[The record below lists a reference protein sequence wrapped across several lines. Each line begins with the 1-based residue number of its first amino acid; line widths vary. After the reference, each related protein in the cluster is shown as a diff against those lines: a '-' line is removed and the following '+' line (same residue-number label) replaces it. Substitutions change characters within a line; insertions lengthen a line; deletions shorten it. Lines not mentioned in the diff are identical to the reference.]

1 MSKADQNQEQKHH
14 PRYLFFHRLTS
25 QLSIQPNIH
34 SNVLLGH
41 GIDGR
46 KSSGNIVTPKASL
59 NFPTKTLRTKS
70 LLWTKPTGVAITSLS
85 STVKQLLPTLVI
97 NLAALSSGLSLG
109 FSAIAIPQLKS
120 NATWY
125 GQTELYQP
133 FNLNMESGSWI
144 ASIFGLGAIFGGFAA
159 GYLGTTFGQRKTM
172 IMLAVPDI
180 VAWIFIASAQNV
192 PMMLLGR
199 FLAGFSAAGY
209 SPTIQTYIA
218 EIAQPQHRGWLGG
231 LTSPILAFG
240 ALLSYCLG
248 SLISWHYVAIIGI
261 FIPLSMIPGLFLLPD
276 TPYWYIQQG
285 DEKKA
290 LQVIEKFREQ
300 GANSL
305 AELWAVSD
313 GLRSSITEL
322 SFKEAVQ
329 RLTQR
334 QYRRPF
340 LTLNFLFV
348 LTAFTGNFAITFYA
362 VDIFQHS
369 GNGAINS
376 YLSAIIIGA
385 IKFLGA
391 ILYIPAVKYISR
403 RMLICG
409 SSFVMGTSMS
419 ILGLAMYSHE
429 SGLYSNLEAMVWLPL
444 VCITIY
450 MLADPI
456 GVGSV
461 PFLYLGEFFPAE
473 TRSILSGITVGLS
486 NLNMFIVVKTFPSLT
501 NMVGDSG
508 TFWLYSSFC
517 FVMILYTLVWIPETK
532 GRSLQ
537 DIEQYFNYKENLH
550 VTPFATPVSTPNTV
564 KRGLNPHQA
573 GIQFTL

>member
-1 MSKADQNQEQKHH
+1 MSKVDQSQEQKQH
-14 PRYLFFHRLTS
+14 PRLTS
-25 QLSIQPNIH
+25 QLSIQPNIPQ
-34 SNVLLGH
+34 NVLLGSES
-41 GIDGR
+41 DSR
-46 KSSGNIVTPKASL
+46 RVVSQKASL
-59 NFPTKTLRTKS
+59 NFPTKQLRTKS

-85 STVKQLLPTLVI
+85 STVKQLLPTLII

-109 FSAIAIPQLKS
+109 FSAIAIPQLKN

-125 GQTELYQP
+125 GQTDLYQP
-133 FNLNMESGSWI
+133 FNLDMESGSWI

-159 GYLGTTFGQRKTM
+159 GFLGTKFGQRKTLF
-172 IMLAVPDI
+172 MLAVPDI
-180 VAWIFIASAQNV
+180 VAWIFIASAQNI
-192 PMMLLGR
+192 PMMLFGR
-199 FLAGFSAAGY
+199 FLAGFCAAGY

-261 FIPLSMIPGLFLLPD
+261 FIPLSMIPGLFVLPD
-276 TPYWYIQQG
+276 TPYWYIQKG

-313 GLRSSITEL
+313 SLRSSITEL
-322 SFKEAVQ
+322 SFKETMQ

-348 LTAFTGNFAITFYA
+348 LMAFTGNFAITFYA
-362 VDIFQHS
+362 VDVFQHS
-369 GNGAINS
+369 GKGAINS

-391 ILYIPAVKYISR
+391 ILYIPAVKHISR

-409 SSFVMGTSMS
+409 SSFVMGTSLS

-429 SGLYSNLEAMVWLPL
+429 TGLYSSLEAMVWVPL
-444 VCITIY
+444 VCVTTY
-450 MLADPI
+450 MFADPI

-473 TRSILSGITVGLS
+473 SRSILSGITIGLS

-501 NMVGDSG
+501 SMVGDSG
-508 TFWLYSSFC
+508 TFWLYSAFC
-517 FVMILYTLVWIPETK
+517 FVMILYTLVWVPETK
-532 GRSLQ
+532 GRTLQ
-537 DIEQYFNYKENLH
+537 DIEQYFHYKESLH
-550 VTPFATPVSTPNTV
+550 VTPFATPVSSPATV
-564 KRGLNPHQA
+564 KKSLKPHQA

>member
-14 PRYLFFHRLTS
+14 PRLTS
-25 QLSIQPNIH
+25 INESIQPNIP
-34 SNVLLGH
+34 SNLLLGT

-46 KSSGNIVTPKASL
+46 KPSGNIVTPKTSL

-159 GYLGTTFGQRKTM
+159 GYLGTKFGQRKTM
-172 IMLAVPDI
+172 FMMAVPDI

-192 PMMLLGR
+192 PMMLFGR

-209 SPTIQTYIA
+209 SPTIQTYVA

-409 SSFVMGTSMS
+409 SSFVMGISMS
-419 ILGLAMYSHE
+419 VLGLAMYSHE
-429 SGLYSNLEAMVWLPL
+429 SGLYSNLGIMVWLPL

-473 TRSILSGITVGLS
+473 TRSILSGITVGKFLS
-486 NLNMFIVVKTFPSLT
+486 IIFS
-501 NMVGDSG
+501 
-508 TFWLYSSFC
+508 
-517 FVMILYTLVWIPETK
+517 
-532 GRSLQ
+532 
-537 DIEQYFNYKENLH
+537 
-550 VTPFATPVSTPNTV
+550 
-564 KRGLNPHQA
+564 
-573 GIQFTL
+573 

>member
-14 PRYLFFHRLTS
+14 PRLTS
-25 QLSIQPNIH
+25 INESIQPNIP
-34 SNVLLGH
+34 SNLLLGT

-46 KSSGNIVTPKASL
+46 KPSGNIVTPKTSL

-159 GYLGTTFGQRKTM
+159 GYLGTKFGQRKTM
-172 IMLAVPDI
+172 FMLAVPDI

-192 PMMLLGR
+192 PMMLFGR

-209 SPTIQTYIA
+209 SPTIQTYVA

-409 SSFVMGTSMS
+409 SSFVMGISMS
-419 ILGLAMYSHE
+419 VLGLAMYSHE
-429 SGLYSNLEAMVWLPL
+429 SGLYSNLGIMVWLPL

-486 NLNMFIVVKTFPSLT
+486 NLNMFIVVKTFPSLS
-501 NMVGDSG
+501 NMIGDSG
-508 TFWLYSSFC
+508 TFWLYSAFC

-564 KRGLNPHQA
+564 KRGLNRHDA
-573 GIQFTL
+573 GLQFTL

>member
-1 MSKADQNQEQKHH
+1 MSKANQNQDQEKQT
-14 PRYLFFHRLTS
+14 PRLTS
-25 QLSIQPNIH
+25 QLSIQPNIPA
-34 SNVLLGH
+34 NVLLGH
-41 GIDGR
+41 GSDNR
-46 KSSGNIVTPKASL
+46 RVVSQKASL
-59 NFPTKTLRTKS
+59 DFPTKKFRTKS
-70 LLWTKPTGVAITSLS
+70 LMWNKPTGVAITSLS

-109 FSAIAIPQLKS
+109 FSAIALPQLKN

-125 GQTELYQP
+125 GQTELHQP
-133 FNLNMESGSWI
+133 FNLDMESGSWI

-159 GYLGTTFGQRKTM
+159 GFLGSKFGQRKTM
-172 IMLAVPDI
+172 FMLAVPDI
-180 VAWIFIASAQNV
+180 VAWIFIASAQNI
-192 PMMLLGR
+192 PMMLFGR
-199 FLAGFSAAGY
+199 FLSGFCAAGY

-240 ALLSYCLG
+240 ALTSYSLG

-261 FIPLSMIPGLFLLPD
+261 FIPLLMIPGLFVLHD
-276 TPYWYIQQG
+276 TPYWYIQKG

-290 LQVIEKFREQ
+290 LQVIEKFRQQ
-300 GANSL
+300 GSNSL
-305 AELWAVSD
+305 AELLAVSD
-313 GLRSSITEL
+313 SLRTSISEL
-322 SFKEAVQ
+322 TFKETMQ

-348 LTAFTGNFAITFYA
+348 LMAFTGNFAITFYA
-362 VDIFQHS
+362 VDVFQHS
-369 GNGAINS
+369 GNGAING

-409 SSFVMGTSMS
+409 SSFVMGASMS
-419 ILGLAMYSHE
+419 ILGLFFYSHE
-429 SGLYSNLEAMVWLPL
+429 TGLYSSLDAMAWLPL
-444 VCITIY
+444 VCVTIY

-473 TRSILSGITVGLS
+473 TRSLLSGLTIGLS
-486 NLNMFIVVKTFPSLT
+486 NLNMFIVVKTFPTLT

-508 TFWLYSSFC
+508 TFWIYAAFS

-532 GRSLQ
+532 GRTLQ
-537 DIEQYFNYKENLH
+537 DIEQYFNFKENLH
-550 VTPFATPVSTPNTV
+550 VTPFATPISSPATV
-564 KRGLNPHQA
+564 KKGFNAHEA

>member
-14 PRYLFFHRLTS
+14 PRLTS
-25 QLSIQPNIH
+25 INESIQPNIP
-34 SNVLLGH
+34 SNLLLGT

-46 KSSGNIVTPKASL
+46 KPSGNIVTPKTSL

-159 GYLGTTFGQRKTM
+159 GYLGTKFGQRKTM
-172 IMLAVPDI
+172 FMMAVPDI

-192 PMMLLGR
+192 PMMLFGR

-209 SPTIQTYIA
+209 SPTIQTYVA

-409 SSFVMGTSMS
+409 SSFVMGISMS
-419 ILGLAMYSHE
+419 VLGLAMYSHE
-429 SGLYSNLEAMVWLPL
+429 SGLYSNLGIMVWLPL

-486 NLNMFIVVKTFPSLT
+486 NLNMFIVVKTFPSLS
-501 NMVGDSG
+501 NMIGDSG
-508 TFWLYSSFC
+508 TFWLYSAFC

-564 KRGLNPHQA
+564 KRGLNRHDA
-573 GIQFTL
+573 GLQFTL